1 MNHKQL
7 IDALFNNSTGRGGT
21 KASIDRTLQ
30 DLTAVI
36 VHELQTSGRFT
47 LNGIGTLTVVDSAA
61 REGRNP
67 ATGEWLQIPAKK
79 RVKFKACKALKSAV
93 A

>member
-7 IDALFNNSTGRGGT
+7 IDALFNTSTGAS
-21 KASIDRTLQ
+21 KASIDRTLH
-30 DLTAVI
+30 DLSAVI
-36 VHELQTSGRFT
+36 VRELQTNGSFT
-47 LNGIGTLTVVDSAA
+47 LNGIGTLAVVDSAA

-67 ATGEWLQIPAKK
+67 LTGEKLHIPAKK
-79 RVKFKACKALKSAV
+79 RVKLKACKALKSAV